1 LLLVDWVKDAFLFQS
16 DAVLT
21 SLLVVAFGKQASY
34 LSPPAMGCL
43 KCQHRTI
50 ASHLARVDTAQGR
63 EATGKR
69 GHTAC
74 NRDPL
79 IAQLV
84 SFLVVRVGHAAGH
97 GEATLGRSVIESCCL
112 VVNILDGLRFWTRN
126 TDACGAPGALAR
138 ACRLAGNGLVSHEYG
153 NGRVPLLRQ
162 EVGHTFSV
170 LQLGF
175 LQ

>member
-97 GEATLGRSVIESCCL
+97 GERRRWVGQLLKAVVSWSIFWMACAFGHGTLMPVGLQARWRELAVLLAMGWSPTSTVTGAYPCCGR
-112 VVNILDGLRFWTRN
+112 R
-126 TDACGAPGALAR
+126 
-138 ACRLAGNGLVSHEYG
+138 
-153 NGRVPLLRQ
+153 
-162 EVGHTFSV
+162 
-170 LQLGF
+170 
-175 LQ
+175 